1 MKSLEV
7 EALEYVGIN
16 PDELVDLG
24 DKRIK
29 DAGHFIAGANS
40 KWVQAEVLKTKIDC
54 WEKALKIIPREDEDR
69 ILLLVEDL
77 KQQLKKLEDESKTD

>member
-40 KWVQAEVLKTKIDC
+40 KWVQAEKIKAQIDLLT
-54 WEKALKIIPREDEDR
+54 ELLTEGVNILNVTLTLETFKEALKE
-69 ILLLVEDL
+69 
-77 KQQLKKLEDESKTD
+77 LEDENI

>member
-1 MKSLEV
+1 MTMKTLED

-40 KWVQAEVLKTKIDC
+40 KWVQRQIIEAKIDGLSL
-54 WEKALKIIPREDEDR
+54 ASQDAMGIIYRIMELED
-69 ILLLVEDL
+69 
-77 KQQLKKLEDESKTD
+77 QLKGLEDESK